1 MNERLEKGKVWLKE
15 HWKDVLRVALVLAI
29 VLVIVFHYEDLE
41 DLDVRGLVE
50 MAPSVWL
57 AALIAILIYA
67 VKGAVMVIPASLVYL
82 SIGVAFETWQA
93 IIINI
98 VGIFVE
104 LSVSYLVGRFVG
116 GERVEKLLAKK
127 PKVEAAL
134 EGKSNATGAGIFVLH
149 FSSLPIDIVSMFF
162 GSTGYSYPRFLFWSA
177 LGVLPRVIFMTALG
191 DAAYN
196 YIPFLSA

>member
-93 IIINI
+93 MIINI

-116 GERVEKLLAKK
+116 GERVEKLLAKNRK
-127 PKVEAAL
+127 WKRRWKASPMQPER
-134 EGKSNATGAGIFVLH
+134 E
-149 FSSLPIDIVSMFF
+149 SLSCAFPAC
-162 GSTGYSYPRFLFWSA
+162 R
-177 LGVLPRVIFMTALG
+177 
-191 DAAYN
+191 
-196 YIPFLSA
+196 

>member
-127 PKVEAAL
+127 TES
-134 EGKSNATGAGIFVLH
+134 GSGAGRQVQCNRSGNLCPALFQLADRHCIHVL
-149 FSSLPIDIVSMFF
+149 
-162 GSTGYSYPRFLFWSA
+162 
-177 LGVLPRVIFMTALG
+177 RVYGI
-191 DAAYN
+191 
-196 YIPFLSA
+196 FLSALPLLECLRRAPAGHLHDRPRRCRL